1 MSTKIQST
9 MVSVRFYIASD
20 TYYYTTSNRP
30 LTDLN
35 TNLVTLATYLNQ
47 IETGFQAAVCVDN
60 GIANA
65 LQPSTSFYPASPA
78 LPLGTTITFPC
89 NNSNTGATTLQLN
102 QMPVLPLVSAAGALQ
117 GGELVQG
124 KWIVAAYSGSE
135 WLLLAQEEGSLPL
148 APGKA
153 TQPAVLG
160 QVQDGVMAL
169 SLTNVS
175 AGSLLGNTLLAE
187 TVTLPAA
194 VSPPELINY
203 GQLQSGIAQANV
215 VIPWNN
221 VTVDTPLQVG
231 QVAYYSITSP
241 VSNIPL
247 HISCAYGQIYE
258 VDLLLQNPLSGW
270 IAGTGLD
277 TFLNPNNTTYS
288 GAFNWSEIM
297 SAETNQG
304 QIYEASSTTTEF
316 GVTVNYSGTANSFYI
331 DDINGGAQPSY
342 QRHIKLHTGSTA
354 TPACLVN
361 ISGGGSNPSGTA
373 GTAYQGAGTN
383 LAMSTWND
391 VSTNYTSLG
400 TFLLTSS
407 TACGWTIFVKR
418 VF

>member
-9 MVSVRFYIASD
+9 LVSVRFYIASD

-47 IETGFQAAVCVDN
+47 IETGFQATMCADN
-60 GIANA
+60 GPTNT

-102 QMPVLPLVSAAGALQ
+102 QMPVLPLVSAAGALR

-124 KWIVAAYSGSE
+124 KWIVVAYSGNE
-135 WLLLAQEEGSLPL
+135 WLLLAQEEGSFPL
-148 APGKA
+148 SPGKA

-160 QVQDGVMAL
+160 QIQDGAMAL
-169 SLTNVS
+169 SLTTVS
-175 AGSLLGNTLLAE
+175 ASSLLGATLSAE

-270 IAGTGLD
+270 VSTVGID
-277 TFLNPNNTTYS
+277 TYLYPNNTTYS
-288 GAFNWSEIM
+288 GAFN
-297 SAETNQG
+297 SAEIESSVTNQG
-304 QIYEASSTTTEF
+304 QCYEAASTTTAF
-316 GVTVNYSGTANSFYI
+316 GAVAYYSTNRSSFFV
-331 DDINGGAQPSY
+331 DDINGGSQPSY
-342 QRHIKLHTGSTA
+342 QRHIKLYTGSTA

-361 ISGGGSNPSGTA
+361 ISGGGSNPSATA
-373 GTAYQGAGTN
+373 GNAYQGAGTN

-400 TFLLTSS
+400 TFSLTGT